1 MKYIITGASGY
12 VGSNIVKELVKR
24 GEEVYIILRDTSKL
38 DLLMEVKSAI
48 NIYIYNG
55 DLEQL
60 ISYFN
65 SIKANIVIHTAS
77 LFISQHKSDD
87 IDNLIDSNIKFGTEI
102 LEAMKLSGIKK
113 FINTS
118 TSWQHFNNEK
128 YNPVC
133 LYAATKEAFENII
146 KYYYEAFEIDCISLE
161 IYDTF
166 GKGDKRPKLLNQL
179 IKFRKNGNILD
190 MSPGMQSIDLVY
202 IDDIVRGYIKASE
215 ILLKNA
221 NINVKYALSSENRVS
236 LRDLVK
242 LYEKVSGEK
251 LVVNFG
257 GREYRER
264 EVMEPY
270 NKQEKLPGWRAEISL
285 EDGLKKMLGQEAL

>member
-202 IDDIVRGYIKASE
+202 SKSKTPHIGDEGLCKSIATNWY
-215 ILLKNA
+215 
-221 NINVKYALSSENRVS
+221 
-236 LRDLVK
+236 
-242 LYEKVSGEK
+242 
-251 LVVNFG
+251 VV
-257 GREYRER
+257 EY
-264 EVMEPY
+264 
-270 NKQEKLPGWRAEISL
+270 
-285 EDGLKKMLGQEAL
+285 